1 MSRPYNFKFKNLEA
15 VTVKEL
21 NKKLDE
27 IETKDIYHVIDD
39 SNLTIYRIGEIMGR
53 HGISWPAG
61 IRISKLMCE
70 NLSYTPYF
78 YHETSDQKTK
88 YNEFIQSLCQNK
100 Q

>member
-1 MSRPYNFKFKNLEA
+1 MPRPYNHRFKHLEA
-15 VTVKEL
+15 IGATQLNHEL
-21 NKKLDE
+21 NE

-61 IRISKLMCE
+61 IRIPKLMCE

-78 YHETSDQKTK
+78 YHETPAQKEN
-88 YNEFIQSLCQNK
+88 YQLFIKSLCANK